1 MIKVYLAS
9 PFDAERRKDMDNA
22 IDTLRNKCFTEVYAP
37 VEHFIPN
44 AWDYP
49 NHEWGRKVFEAD
61 IKAIDEA
68 DTVIALSL
76 LPNITVHKDSSC
88 HIQ

>member
-22 IDTLRNKCFTEVYAP
+22 IDILRNKCFTEVYAP
-37 VEHFIPN
+37 VEHVIPN

-49 NHEWGRKVFEAD
+49 NDEW
-61 IKAIDEA
+61 
-68 DTVIALSL
+68 ALILWYLNLTLMQLMMLKNQQLS
-76 LPNITVHKDSSC
+76 
-88 HIQ
+88 

>member
-37 VEHFIPN
+37 VEHVILMLGIIPMMS
-44 AWDYP
+44 
-49 NHEWGRKVFEAD
+49 G
-61 IKAIDEA
+61 
-68 DTVIALSL
+68 L
-76 LPNITVHKDSSC
+76 LWYLNLTLMQSMM
-88 HIQ
+88 QMF